1 MNNLKKKATLSILL
15 MVSLGHLLN
24 DMFQAVIPAIY
35 PMIKES
41 LGLSFMQIG
50 AITLTNQITSSL
62 LQPMVGYFSDK
73 HPRPYGLVV
82 GMCFTLTGLMLLSM
96 AKSFPLVLLSVAFVG
111 VGSSVLH
118 PESSKVARL
127 ASGGAKGCTNRE
139 QSQARMS
146 SAEAQPALAGIG
158 KGMAQSI
165 FQIGGNVGRAFGPIA
180 VALIVVPHG
189 QGSIRWFALLAVV
202 AIWVLARIGR
212 WYKKQIELTEQR
224 EQSQACWSSAE
235 LRRKSTEGQ
244 LYGRSKSKFD
254 IERLRVGEQSS
265 GMDESHLPKHQI
277 VVALLVLLVLMF
289 SKDFYTANIQSYLTF
304 YMIDK
309 FGLSVTASQYVLFAF
324 LVSTAV
330 GLLIG
335 GEVGDRYGRKY
346 VIWVS
351 ILGSSPFA
359 LLLPYCDLTW
369 TIILVIL
376 VGMVMSSAM
385 SAILVYGTELLP
397 GNVGMISGAFFGL
410 SFGLGGIGSAIF
422 GWLADITSIQYVFQF
437 TAFLPLLGIVT
448 YFLPNI
454 KEKD

>member
-1 MNNLKKKATLSILL
+1 MDRQKRKAAISVLL
-15 MVSLGHLLN
+15 MVSMGHLLN
-24 DMFQAVIPAIY
+24 DMFQAVIPSIY

-41 LGLSFMQIG
+41 LGLNFMQIG

-73 HPRPYGLVV
+73 HPRPFGLVV
-82 GMCFTLTGLMLLSM
+82 GMCFTLAGLLLLSV
-96 AKSFPLVLLSVAFVG
+96 ANSFLLVLLSVAFVG

-118 PESSKVARL
+118 PESSKIARM
-127 ASGGAKGCTNRE
+127 ASGGA
-139 QSQARMS
+139 
-146 SAEAQPALAGIG
+146 

-165 FQIGGNVGRAFGPIA
+165 FQIGGNLGRAVGPVM

-202 AIWVLARIGR
+202 AIWVLAKIGS
-212 WYKKQIELTEQR
+212 WYRKQLT
-224 EQSQACWSSAE
+224 
-235 LRRKSTEGQ
+235 

-254 IERLRVGEQSS
+254 IENET
-265 GMDESHLPKHQI
+265 HLSKRQI
-277 VVALLVLLVLMF
+277 AVALTALLVLMF
-289 SKDFYTANIQSYLTF
+289 LAS
-304 YMIDK
+304 
-309 FGLSVTASQYVLFAF
+309 SQYVLFAF

-335 GEVGDRYGRKY
+335 GELGDRYGRKY
-346 VIWVS
+346 VIWFS

-359 LLLPYCDLTW
+359 LLLPYCNLTW
-369 TIILVIL
+369 TIIMAIL
-376 VGMVMSSAM
+376 VGLVMSSAM

-410 SFGLGGIGSAIF
+410 SFGLGGIGSALF
-422 GWLADITSIQYVFQF
+422 GWVADLTSIQFVFQI
-437 TAFLPLLGIVT
+437 TSFLPLLGIAA

-454 KEKD
+454 KE

>member
-1 MNNLKKKATLSILL
+1 MKGKATISILL
-15 MVSLGHLLN
+15 LVSLGHLLN

-41 LGLSFMQIG
+41 LGLSFVQIG
-50 AITLTNQITSSL
+50 VITLTNQITSSL
-62 LQPMVGYFSDK
+62 LQPLVGYFSDK
-73 HPRPYGLVV
+73 HPRPYGLAI

-96 AKSFPLVLLSVAFVG
+96 ADSFSAVLMSVAFVG

-127 ASGGAKGCTNRE
+127 ASGGAKG
-139 QSQARMS
+139 
-146 SAEAQPALAGIG
+146 
-158 KGMAQSI
+158 MAQSI
-165 FQIGGNVGRAFGPIA
+165 FQIGGNVGRAIGPVA

-189 QGSIRWFALLAVV
+189 QGSIRWFALLAVTAV
-202 AIWVLARIGR
+202 FLLARIGS
-212 WYKKQIELTEQR
+212 WYKRQIE
-224 EQSQACWSSAE
+224 
-235 LRRKSTEGQ
+235 K
-244 LYGRSKSKFD
+244 YGRSKSKFD
-254 IERLRVGEQSS
+254 IEN
-265 GMDESHLPKHQI
+265 ESHLSRKQI
-277 VVALLVLLVLMF
+277 TVALLVLLVLMF

-304 YMIDK
+304 YMMDK
-309 FGLSVTASQYVLFAF
+309 FGLSVASSQYVLFAF
-324 LVSTAV
+324 LVSTAI

-335 GEVGDRYGRKY
+335 GEIGDRYGRKY

-359 LLLPYCDLTW
+359 LLLPYCNLTW
-369 TIILVIL
+369 TIILAIL

-422 GWLADITSIQYVFQF
+422 GWLADLTSIQHVFQI
-437 TAFLPLLGIVT
+437 TAFLPLLGAVT

-454 KEKD
+454 KEDND

>member
-1 MNNLKKKATLSILL
+1 MNTVKEKAALSVLL
-15 MVSLGHLLN
+15 MVSMGHFLN

-50 AITLTNQITSSL
+50 AITLVNQFTSSL
-62 LQPMVGYFSDK
+62 LQPVVGYYSDK
-73 HPRPYGLVV
+73 HPRPYALTI
-82 GMCFTLTGLMLLSM
+82 GMCFTLTGLLLLSV
-96 AKSFPLVLLSVAFVG
+96 ANSFMLILIAVAFVG

-118 PESSKVARL
+118 PESSKVARM
-127 ASGGAKGCTNRE
+127 ASGGA
-139 QSQARMS
+139 
-146 SAEAQPALAGIG
+146 

-165 FQIGGNVGRAFGPIA
+165 FQIGGNVGRALGPVL

-189 QGSIRWFALLAVV
+189 QGSISWFGLLAVV
-202 AIWVLARIGR
+202 AICILAKIGS
-212 WYKKQIELTEQR
+212 WYRKQIEI
-224 EQSQACWSSAE
+224 
-235 LRRKSTEGQ
+235 
-244 LYGRSKSKFD
+244 YGRSKSKFD
-254 IERLRVGEQSS
+254 IENKT
-265 GMDESHLPKHQI
+265 HLSRHQV

-289 SKDFYTANIQSYLTF
+289 SKDFYTANLQNYITF

-309 FGLSVTASQYVLFAF
+309 FGLSVSASQYVLFAF
-324 LVSTAV
+324 LISTAV

-359 LLLPYCDLTW
+359 LLLPYCDQTW
-369 TIILVIL
+369 TIVLAIL
-376 VGMVMSSAM
+376 VGLVMSSAM
-385 SAILVYGTELLP
+385 SATLVYATELLP

-410 SFGLGGIGSAIF
+410 SFGLGGIGSALF
-422 GWLADITSIQYVFQF
+422 GWIADLTSIQYVFQL
-437 TAFLPLLGIVT
+437 TAFLPLLGIVA

-454 KEKD
+454 KEN

>member
-1 MNNLKKKATLSILL
+1 MSNLRNKAALSVLL

-82 GMCFTLTGLMLLSM
+82 GMCFTLTGLLLLSM
-96 AKSFPLVLLSVAFVG
+96 ADSFPLVLLSVAFVG

-127 ASGGAKGCTNRE
+127 ASGGAKGCASRE
-139 QSQARMS
+139 QSQACLD
-146 SAEAQPALAGIG
+146 SAEAQPALASIG

-165 FQIGGNVGRAFGPIA
+165 FQIGGNVGRAIGPVA
-180 VALIVVPHG
+180 VALIVIPHG

-202 AIWVLARIGR
+202 AMWVLARIGR
-212 WYKKQIELTEQR
+212 WYKKQID
-224 EQSQACWSSAE
+224 
-235 LRRKSTEGQ
+235 

-254 IERLRVGEQSS
+254 IENV
-265 GMDESHLPKHQI
+265 SHLSRHQI
-277 VVALLVLLVLMF
+277 IVALLVLLVLMF

-359 LLLPYCDLTW
+359 LLLPYCNLTW

-376 VGMVMSSAM
+376 VGMIMSSAM

-422 GWLADITSIQYVFQF
+422 GWLADLSSIQYVFQL

-454 KEKD
+454 KEK

>member
-1 MNNLKKKATLSILL
+1 MNNLRNKAALSVLL

-82 GMCFTLTGLMLLSM
+82 GMCFTLTGLLLLSM
-96 AKSFPLVLLSVAFVG
+96 ADSFPLVLLSVAFVG

-127 ASGGAKGCTNRE
+127 ASGGAKGCASRE
-139 QSQARMS
+139 QSQACLD
-146 SAEAQPALAGIG
+146 SAEAQPALASIG

-165 FQIGGNVGRAFGPIA
+165 FQIGGNVGRAIGPVA
-180 VALIVVPHG
+180 VALIVIPHG
-189 QGSIRWFALLAVV
+189 QGSIRWFALLAVI
-202 AIWVLARIGR
+202 AIWVLAKIGR

-224 EQSQACWSSAE
+224 EQSQARLSSAE
-235 LRRKSTEGQ
+235 SRRKSTESQ
-244 LYGRSKSKFD
+244 LYGRSKSKFFAEQSGRAERD
-254 IERLRVGEQSS
+254 IENV
-265 GMDESHLPKHQI
+265 SHLSQHQI
-277 VVALLVLLVLMF
+277 IVALLVLLVLMF

-359 LLLPYCDLTW
+359 LLLPYCNLTW

-397 GNVGMISGAFFGL
+397 GNVGMPS
-410 SFGLGGIGSAIF
+410 SA
-422 GWLADITSIQYVFQF
+422 GWQTCRASSMYSS
-437 TAFLPLLGIVT
+437 
-448 YFLPNI
+448 
-454 KEKD
+454 

>member
-1 MNNLKKKATLSILL
+1 MNRRAAFSVLL

-41 LGLSFMQIG
+41 LGLSFTQIG
-50 AITLTNQITSSL
+50 IITLTNQITSSL

-73 HPRPYGLVV
+73 HPRPYGLAL
-82 GMCFTLTGLMLLSM
+82 GMCFTLTGLLLLSF
-96 AKSFPLVLLSVAFVG
+96 ATSFVLILLSVAFVG

-127 ASGGAKGCTNRE
+127 ASGGAKGT
-139 QSQARMS
+139 
-146 SAEAQPALAGIG
+146 
-158 KGMAQSI
+158 AQSI
-165 FQIGGNVGRAFGPIA
+165 FQIGGNVGRAFGPVA

-189 QGSIRWFALLAVV
+189 QGSIRWFAFLAVV
-202 AIWVLARIGR
+202 AVWVLARIGR
-212 WYKKQIELTEQR
+212 WYKHQIER
-224 EQSQACWSSAE
+224 Y
-235 LRRKSTEGQ
+235 GQ
-244 LYGRSKSKFD
+244 NKSKFD
-254 IERLRVGEQSS
+254 IEN
-265 GMDESHLPKHQI
+265 ESHLTRRQ
-277 VVALLVLLVLMF
+277 VVAALLVLLVLMF
-289 SKDFYTANIQSYLTF
+289 SKDFYTANIQNYLTF

-309 FGLSVTASQYVLFAF
+309 FGLSVAASQYVLFAF
-324 LVSTAV
+324 LVSTAI

-359 LLLPYCDLTW
+359 LLLPYCNLTW
-369 TIILVIL
+369 TIVLAIL

-385 SAILVYGTELLP
+385 SAILVYATELLP

-410 SFGLGGIGSAIF
+410 SFGLGGIGSALF
-422 GWLADITSIQYVFQF
+422 GWLADMSSIQYVFQL

-454 KEKD
+454 KE

>member
-1 MNNLKKKATLSILL
+1 MNRKNATFSVLL

-24 DMFQAVIPAIY
+24 DMFQSVIPSIY

-41 LGLSFMQIG
+41 LGLSFVQVG

-62 LQPMVGYFSDK
+62 LQPLVGYYSDK

-82 GMCFTLTGLMLLSM
+82 GMCFTLTGLLLLSV
-96 AKSFPLVLLSVAFVG
+96 ANSFPAVLLSVAFVG

-127 ASGGAKGCTNRE
+127 ASGGAKG
-139 QSQARMS
+139 
-146 SAEAQPALAGIG
+146 
-158 KGMAQSI
+158 MAQSI
-165 FQIGGNVGRAFGPIA
+165 FQIGGNVGRAFGPVA

-202 AIWVLARIGR
+202 AVWVLSRIGR
-212 WYKKQIELTEQR
+212 WYQKQLAKQAAKVVPNAGRNEVMLQENKNNLT
-224 EQSQACWSSAE
+224 
-235 LRRKSTEGQ
+235 RR
-244 LYGRSKSKFD
+244 
-254 IERLRVGEQSS
+254 
-265 GMDESHLPKHQI
+265 QI
-277 VVALLVLLVLMF
+277 VIALLVLLVLMF

-309 FGLSVTASQYVLFAF
+309 FGLSVGASQYVLFAF
-324 LVSTAV
+324 LVSTAI

-346 VIWVS
+346 VIWGS

-359 LLLPYCDLTW
+359 LLLPYCNLAW
-369 TIILVIL
+369 TIVLAVL

-397 GNVGMISGAFFGL
+397 GSVGMISGAFFGL
-410 SFGLGGIGSAIF
+410 SFGLGGIGSALF
-422 GWLADITSIQYVFQF
+422 GWLADLTNIQYVFQL
-437 TAFLPLLGIVT
+437 TAFLPLLGIVA

-454 KEKD
+454 REEEL

>member
-1 MNNLKKKATLSILL
+1 

-82 GMCFTLTGLMLLSM
+82 GMCFTLTGLLLLSM
-96 AKSFPLVLLSVAFVG
+96 ADSFPLVLLSVAFVG

-127 ASGGAKGCTNRE
+127 ASGGAKGCASRE
-139 QSQARMS
+139 QSQACLD
-146 SAEAQPALAGIG
+146 SAEAQPALASIG

-165 FQIGGNVGRAFGPIA
+165 FQIGGNVGRAIGPVA
-180 VALIVVPHG
+180 VALIVIPHG

-212 WYKKQIELTEQR
+212 WYKKQID
-224 EQSQACWSSAE
+224 
-235 LRRKSTEGQ
+235 

-254 IERLRVGEQSS
+254 IENV
-265 GMDESHLPKHQI
+265 SHLSRHQI
-277 VVALLVLLVLMF
+277 IVAL
-289 SKDFYTANIQSYLTF
+289 
-304 YMIDK
+304 
-309 FGLSVTASQYVLFAF
+309 F

-359 LLLPYCDLTW
+359 LLLPYCNLTW

-422 GWLADITSIQYVFQF
+422 GWLADLSSIQYVFQL

-454 KEKD
+454 KEK

>member
-1 MNNLKKKATLSILL
+1 MNNLKNKAALSVLL

-62 LQPMVGYFSDK
+62 LQPLVGYFSDK
-73 HPRPYGLVV
+73 YPRPYGLVA
-82 GMCFTLTGLMLLSM
+82 GMCFTLTGLLLLSV
-96 AKSFPLVLLSVAFVG
+96 AESFPLVLFSVAFVG

-127 ASGGAKGCTNRE
+127 ASGGAKG
-139 QSQARMS
+139 
-146 SAEAQPALAGIG
+146 
-158 KGMAQSI
+158 MAQSI
-165 FQIGGNVGRAFGPIA
+165 FQIGGNVGRAIGPVA
-180 VALIVVPHG
+180 VALIVIPHG

-202 AIWVLARIGR
+202 AIWLLAKIGS
-212 WYKKQIELTEQR
+212 WYKKQI
-224 EQSQACWSSAE
+224 A
-235 LRRKSTEGQ
+235 
-244 LYGRSKSKFD
+244 LYGRSKSKYD
-254 IERLRVGEQSS
+254 VENVSRLSR
-265 GMDESHLPKHQI
+265 HQI
-277 VVALLVLLVLMF
+277 ISALLVLLVLMF
-289 SKDFYTANIQSYLTF
+289 SKDFYTANLQSYLTF

-309 FGLSVTASQYVLFAF
+309 FGLSVTASQYVLFAY
-324 LVSTAV
+324 LVSTAI

-359 LLLPYCDLTW
+359 LLLPYCNLTW
-369 TIILVIL
+369 TIVLVIL

-385 SAILVYGTELLP
+385 SAILVYATELLP

-410 SFGLGGIGSAIF
+410 AFGLGGIGSAIF
-422 GWLADITSIQYVFQF
+422 GWLADYSSIQYVFQL

-454 KEKD
+454 KENGV

>member
-1 MNNLKKKATLSILL
+1 MNNLRNKAALSVLL

-82 GMCFTLTGLMLLSM
+82 GMCFTLTGLLLLSV
-96 AKSFPLVLLSVAFVG
+96 AESFPLVLFSVAFVG

-127 ASGGAKGCTNRE
+127 ASGGAKG
-139 QSQARMS
+139 
-146 SAEAQPALAGIG
+146 
-158 KGMAQSI
+158 MAQSI
-165 FQIGGNVGRAFGPIA
+165 FQIGGNVGRAIGPVA
-180 VALIVVPHG
+180 VALIVIPHG

-202 AIWVLARIGR
+202 AIWLLAKIGS
-212 WYKKQIELTEQR
+212 WYKKQLELTEQR
-224 EQSQACWSSAE
+224 EQSQARLSYAE
-235 LRRKSTEGQ
+235 SRRKSTEGQ
-244 LYGRSKSKFD
+244 LYVTGKSKYD

-265 GMDESHLPKHQI
+265 GMNVSRLSKQQI
-277 VVALLVLLVLMF
+277 IAALLVLLILMF
-289 SKDFYTANIQSYLTF
+289 SKDFYTANLQSYLTF

-309 FGLSVTASQYVLFAF
+309 FGLSVTASQYILFAY
-324 LVSTAV
+324 LVSTAI

-359 LLLPYCDLTW
+359 LLLPYCNLTW

-385 SAILVYGTELLP
+385 SAILVYATELLP

-410 SFGLGGIGSAIF
+410 AFGLGGIGSALF
-422 GWLADITSIQYVFQF
+422 GWLADYSSIQYVFQL

-454 KEKD
+454 KENSV

>member
-1 MNNLKKKATLSILL
+1 MINRKSAAMSVLL

-35 PMIKES
+35 PMVKET
-41 LGLSFMQIG
+41 LGLSFTQIG
-50 AITLTNQITSSL
+50 AITLTNQVTSSL
-62 LQPMVGYFSDK
+62 LQPVVGYFSDK

-82 GMCFTLTGLMLLSM
+82 GMCFTMTGLLLLSM
-96 AKSFPLVLLSVAFVG
+96 ANSFPLMLLSVAFVG

-127 ASGGAKGCTNRE
+127 ASGGAKG
-139 QSQARMS
+139 
-146 SAEAQPALAGIG
+146 
-158 KGMAQSI
+158 MAQSI
-165 FQIGGNVGRAFGPIA
+165 FQIGGNIGRAFGPVA
-180 VALIVVPHG
+180 VALVAVPHG
-189 QGSIRWFALLAVV
+189 QGGIRWFALLAVI
-202 AIWVLARIGR
+202 AAWVLSRIGR
-212 WYKKQIELTEQR
+212 WYKKQIALH
-224 EQSQACWSSAE
+224 
-235 LRRKSTEGQ
+235 
-244 LYGRSKSKFD
+244 GRSKSKFD
-254 IERLRVGEQSS
+254 MEN
-265 GMDESHLPKHQI
+265 ESHLSRRQI
-277 VVALLVLLVLMF
+277 TIALLVLLMLMF
-289 SKDFYTANIQSYLTF
+289 SKDFYTANIQNYLTF

-309 FGLSVTASQYVLFAF
+309 FGLSITASQYVLFAF

-359 LLLPYCDLTW
+359 LLLPYCNLAW
-369 TIILVIL
+369 TIVLVIL

-397 GNVGMISGAFFGL
+397 GNVGIISGAFFGL

-422 GWLADITSIQYVFQF
+422 GWLADISGIQYVFQL
-437 TAFLPLLGIVT
+437 TAFLPLLGIAT

-454 KEKD
+454 KDK

>member
-1 MNNLKKKATLSILL
+1 MSGRRSPLNELRNKAALSVLL

-82 GMCFTLTGLMLLSM
+82 GMCFTLTGLLLLSM
-96 AKSFPLVLLSVAFVG
+96 ADSFPLVLLSVAFVG

-127 ASGGAKGCTNRE
+127 ASGGAKG
-139 QSQARMS
+139 
-146 SAEAQPALAGIG
+146 
-158 KGMAQSI
+158 MAQSI
-165 FQIGGNVGRAFGPIA
+165 FQIGGNVGRAIGPVA
-180 VALIVVPHG
+180 VALIVIPHG
-189 QGSIRWFALLAVV
+189 QGSIRWFALLAVI
-202 AIWVLARIGR
+202 AIWVLAKIGR
-212 WYKKQIELTEQR
+212 WYKKQIEL
-224 EQSQACWSSAE
+224 
-235 LRRKSTEGQ
+235 
-244 LYGRSKSKFD
+244 YGRNKSKFFAEQSGRAERD
-254 IERLRVGEQSS
+254 IENV
-265 GMDESHLPKHQI
+265 SHLSRHQI
-277 VVALLVLLVLMF
+277 IVALLVLLVLMF

-359 LLLPYCDLTW
+359 LLLPYCNLTW

-422 GWLADITSIQYVFQF
+422 GWLADLSSIQYVFQL

-454 KEKD
+454 KEK

>member
-1 MNNLKKKATLSILL
+1 

-82 GMCFTLTGLMLLSM
+82 GMCFTLTGLLLLSM
-96 AKSFPLVLLSVAFVG
+96 ADSFPLVLLSVAFVG

-127 ASGGAKGCTNRE
+127 ASGGAKGCASRE
-139 QSQARMS
+139 QSQACLD
-146 SAEAQPALAGIG
+146 SAEAQPALASIG

-165 FQIGGNVGRAFGPIA
+165 FQIGGNVGRAIGPVA
-180 VALIVVPHG
+180 VALIVIPHG

-212 WYKKQIELTEQR
+212 WYKKQID
-224 EQSQACWSSAE
+224 
-235 LRRKSTEGQ
+235 

-254 IERLRVGEQSS
+254 IENV
-265 GMDESHLPKHQI
+265 SHLSRHQI
-277 VVALLVLLVLMF
+277 IVALLVLLVLMF

-359 LLLPYCDLTW
+359 LLLPYCNLTW

-422 GWLADITSIQYVFQF
+422 GWLADLSSIQYVFQL

-454 KEKD
+454 KEK

>member
-1 MNNLKKKATLSILL
+1 MRYLKIVGYLVFRLLILIFAPKFKDTDYAGNKIGSKMNNLRNKAALSVLL

-35 PMIKES
+35 PLIKES

-73 HPRPYGLVV
+73 YPRPYGLVV
-82 GMCFTLTGLMLLSM
+82 GMCFTLTGLLLLSV
-96 AKSFPLVLLSVAFVG
+96 AESFPLVLFSVAFVG

-127 ASGGAKGCTNRE
+127 ASGGAKG
-139 QSQARMS
+139 
-146 SAEAQPALAGIG
+146 
-158 KGMAQSI
+158 MAQSI
-165 FQIGGNVGRAFGPIA
+165 FQIGGNVGRAIGPVA
-180 VALIVVPHG
+180 VALIVIPHG

-202 AIWVLARIGR
+202 AIWLLAKIGS
-212 WYKKQIELTEQR
+212 WYKKQL
-224 EQSQACWSSAE
+224 A
-235 LRRKSTEGQ
+235 
-244 LYGRSKSKFD
+244 LYGRSKSKYD
-254 IERLRVGEQSS
+254 IENVSRLSR
-265 GMDESHLPKHQI
+265 HQI
-277 VVALLVLLVLMF
+277 IAALLVLLVLMF
-289 SKDFYTANIQSYLTF
+289 SKDFYTANLQSYLTF

-309 FGLSVTASQYVLFAF
+309 FGLSVTASQYVLFAY
-324 LVSTAV
+324 LVSTAI

-359 LLLPYCDLTW
+359 LLLPYCNLTW

-385 SAILVYGTELLP
+385 SAILVYATELLP

-410 SFGLGGIGSAIF
+410 AFGLGGIGSALSD
-422 GWLADITSIQYVFQF
+422 GWQTIRVFS
-437 TAFLPLLGIVT
+437 TCS
-448 YFLPNI
+448 N
-454 KEKD
+454 

>member
-1 MNNLKKKATLSILL
+1 MNTKSKAATSVLL
-15 MVSLGHLLN
+15 MVSMGHLLN
-24 DMFQAVIPAIY
+24 DMFQSVIPSIY
-35 PMIKES
+35 PMIKEA

-62 LQPMVGYFSDK
+62 LQPLVGYFSDR
-73 HPRPYGLVV
+73 HPKPYALVV
-82 GMCFTLTGLMLLSM
+82 GMCFTLAGLMLLSM
-96 AKSFPLVLLSVAFVG
+96 ANSFPLVLLSVAFVG

-118 PESSKVARL
+118 PESSKIARM
-127 ASGGAKGCTNRE
+127 ASGGAKG
-139 QSQARMS
+139 
-146 SAEAQPALAGIG
+146 
-158 KGMAQSI
+158 MAQSV
-165 FQIGGNVGRAFGPIA
+165 FQVGGNVGRAIGPVA
-180 VALIVVPHG
+180 VALVVVPHG

-202 AIWVLARIGR
+202 ALWVLTRICR
-212 WYKKQIELTEQR
+212 WY
-224 EQSQACWSSAE
+224 
-235 LRRKSTEGQ
+235 RRQLE

-254 IERLRVGEQSS
+254 LENV
-265 GMDESHLPKHQI
+265 SHLSRRQI
-277 VVALLVLLVLMF
+277 VVALVVLLVLMF

-304 YMIDK
+304 YMIEK

-346 VIWVS
+346 VIWFS

-359 LLLPYCDLTW
+359 LLLPYCNVAW
-369 TIILVIL
+369 TIVLAIL

-410 SFGLGGIGSAIF
+410 SFGLGGIGSALF
-422 GWLADITSIQYVFQF
+422 GWLADLTSIQYVFQL
-437 TAFLPLLGIVT
+437 TAFLPLLGAAA

-454 KEKD
+454 KE

>member
-1 MNNLKKKATLSILL
+1 MNNLRRNAALSILL

-73 HPRPYGLVV
+73 HPRPYGLVI
-82 GMCFTLTGLMLLSM
+82 GMCFTLTGLLLLSI
-96 AKSFPLVLLSVAFVG
+96 AESFPLVLFSVAFVG

-118 PESSKVARL
+118 PESSKVARM
-127 ASGGAKGCTNRE
+127 ASGGA
-139 QSQARMS
+139 
-146 SAEAQPALAGIG
+146 

-165 FQIGGNVGRAFGPIA
+165 FQIGGNVGRAFGPVA

-189 QGSIRWFALLAVV
+189 QGSIRWFALLAIV

-212 WYKKQIELTEQR
+212 WYKRQIEL
-224 EQSQACWSSAE
+224 
-235 LRRKSTEGQ
+235 
-244 LYGRSKSKFD
+244 YGRGKSKYD
-254 IERLRVGEQSS
+254 IENH
-265 GMDESHLPKHQI
+265 SHLSKRQI

-304 YMIDK
+304 YMMDK

-359 LLLPYCDLTW
+359 LLLPYCNLTW

-422 GWLADITSIQYVFQF
+422 GWLADLTSIQHVFQF

-454 KEKD
+454 KEK

>member
-1 MNNLKKKATLSILL
+1 MSNLRNKAALSVLL

-73 HPRPYGLVV
+73 HPRPYGLVF
-82 GMCFTLTGLMLLSM
+82 GMCFTLTGLLLLSV
-96 AKSFPLVLLSVAFVG
+96 ADSFPLVLISVAFVG

-127 ASGGAKGCTNRE
+127 ASGGAKGRASRE
-139 QSQARMS
+139 QSQARLN

-165 FQIGGNVGRAFGPIA
+165 FQIGGNVGRAIGPVG

-202 AIWVLARIGR
+202 AIWLLARIGR
-212 WYKKQIELTEQR
+212 WYKEQI
-224 EQSQACWSSAE
+224 A
-235 LRRKSTEGQ
+235 
-244 LYGRSKSKFD
+244 LYGRSKSKYD
-254 IERLRVGEQSS
+254 IENVSRLSRR
-265 GMDESHLPKHQI
+265 QI
-277 VVALLVLLVLMF
+277 IAALLVLLVLMF
-289 SKDFYTANIQSYLTF
+289 SKDFYTANLQSYLTF

-309 FGLSVTASQYVLFAF
+309 FGLSVTASQYVLFAY
-324 LVSTAV
+324 LVSTAI

-359 LLLPYCDLTW
+359 LLLPYCNLAW
-369 TIILVIL
+369 TIVLVVF

-385 SAILVYGTELLP
+385 SAILVYATELLP

-410 SFGLGGIGSAIF
+410 AFGLGGIGSALF
-422 GWLADITSIQYVFQF
+422 GWLADCSGIQYVFQL

-448 YFLPNI
+448 WFLPNI
-454 KEKD
+454 KE

>member
-1 MNNLKKKATLSILL
+1 

-73 HPRPYGLVV
+73 YPRPYGLVV
-82 GMCFTLTGLMLLSM
+82 GMCFTLTGLLLLSV
-96 AKSFPLVLLSVAFVG
+96 AESFPLVLFSVAFVG

-127 ASGGAKGCTNRE
+127 ASGGAKG
-139 QSQARMS
+139 
-146 SAEAQPALAGIG
+146 
-158 KGMAQSI
+158 MAQSI
-165 FQIGGNVGRAFGPIA
+165 FQIGGNVGRAIGPVA
-180 VALIVVPHG
+180 VALIVIPHG

-202 AIWVLARIGR
+202 AIWLLAKIGS
-212 WYKKQIELTEQR
+212 WYKKQLELTEQR
-224 EQSQACWSSAE
+224 EQSQAHLNSAE
-235 LRRKSTEGQ
+235 SRRKSTEGQ
-244 LYGRSKSKFD
+244 LYGRSKSKYD
-254 IERLRVGEQSS
+254 IENVSRLS
-265 GMDESHLPKHQI
+265 KHQI
-277 VVALLVLLVLMF
+277 IAALLVLLVLMF
-289 SKDFYTANIQSYLTF
+289 SKDFYTANLQSYLTF

-309 FGLSVTASQYVLFAF
+309 FGLSVTASQYVLFAY
-324 LVSTAV
+324 LVSTAI

-385 SAILVYGTELLP
+385 SAILVYATELLP

-410 SFGLGGIGSAIF
+410 AFGLGGIGSALF
-422 GWLADITSIQYVFQF
+422 GWLADYSSIQYVFQL

-454 KEKD
+454 KENK

>member
-1 MNNLKKKATLSILL
+1 MNRKNATFSVLL
-15 MVSLGHLLN
+15 MVSVGHLLN
-24 DMFQAVIPAIY
+24 DMFQSVIPSIY

-41 LGLSFMQIG
+41 LGLSFVQVG

-62 LQPMVGYFSDK
+62 LQPLVGYYADK

-82 GMCFTLTGLMLLSM
+82 GMCFTLTGLLLLSV
-96 AKSFPLVLLSVAFVG
+96 ANSFPAVLLSVAFVG

-127 ASGGAKGCTNRE
+127 ASGGAKG
-139 QSQARMS
+139 
-146 SAEAQPALAGIG
+146 
-158 KGMAQSI
+158 MAQSI
-165 FQIGGNVGRAFGPIA
+165 FQIGGNVGRAFGPVA

-202 AIWVLARIGR
+202 AVWVLSRIGR
-212 WYKKQIELTEQR
+212 WYQKQLAKQAAKVVSNAGRNEVMLQENKNNLT
-224 EQSQACWSSAE
+224 
-235 LRRKSTEGQ
+235 RR
-244 LYGRSKSKFD
+244 
-254 IERLRVGEQSS
+254 
-265 GMDESHLPKHQI
+265 QI
-277 VVALLVLLVLMF
+277 VIALLVLLVLMF

-309 FGLSVTASQYVLFAF
+309 FGLSVGASQYVLFAF
-324 LVSTAV
+324 LVSTAI

-346 VIWVS
+346 VIWGS

-359 LLLPYCDLTW
+359 LLLPYCNLAW
-369 TIILVIL
+369 TIVLAVL

-397 GNVGMISGAFFGL
+397 GSVGMISGAFFGL
-410 SFGLGGIGSAIF
+410 SFGLGGIGSALF
-422 GWLADITSIQYVFQF
+422 GWLADLTNIQYVFQL
-437 TAFLPLLGIVT
+437 TAFLPLLGIVA

-454 KEKD
+454 REEEV

>member
-1 MNNLKKKATLSILL
+1 MIGKTIGKKAALSVLL
-15 MVSLGHLLN
+15 MVSMGHLLN

-96 AKSFPLVLLSVAFVG
+96 ADRFPLVLLSVAFVG

-127 ASGGAKGCTNRE
+127 ASGGAKG
-139 QSQARMS
+139 
-146 SAEAQPALAGIG
+146 
-158 KGMAQSI
+158 MAQSI

-180 VALIVVPHG
+180 VALIVIPHG

-202 AIWVLARIGR
+202 AIWLLARIGT
-212 WYKKQIELTEQR
+212 WYKKQIE
-224 EQSQACWSSAE
+224 
-235 LRRKSTEGQ
+235 

-254 IERLRVGEQSS
+254 IEN
-265 GMDESHLPKHQI
+265 ESHLTKRQI
-277 VVALLVLLVLMF
+277 AAALLVLLVLMF
-289 SKDFYTANIQSYLTF
+289 SKDFYTANLQSYLTF

-324 LVSTAV
+324 LVSTAI

-335 GEVGDRYGRKY
+335 GEIGDRYGRKY

-359 LLLPYCDLTW
+359 LLLPYCNLTW
-369 TIILVIL
+369 TIVLAIV

-410 SFGLGGIGSAIF
+410 SFGLGGIGSALF
-422 GWLADITSIQYVFQF
+422 GWLADLTSIQYVFQL

-454 KEKD
+454 KEE

>member
-1 MNNLKKKATLSILL
+1 MKMSNLRNKAALSVLL

-82 GMCFTLTGLMLLSM
+82 GMCFTLTGLLLLSM
-96 AKSFPLVLLSVAFVG
+96 ADSFPLVLLSVAFVG

-127 ASGGAKGCTNRE
+127 ASGGAKGCASRE
-139 QSQARMS
+139 QSQVCLD
-146 SAEAQPALAGIG
+146 SAEAQPALASIG

-165 FQIGGNVGRAFGPIA
+165 FQIGGNVGRAIGPVA
-180 VALIVVPHG
+180 VALIVIPHG

-212 WYKKQIELTEQR
+212 WYKKQID
-224 EQSQACWSSAE
+224 
-235 LRRKSTEGQ
+235 

-254 IERLRVGEQSS
+254 IENV
-265 GMDESHLPKHQI
+265 SHLSRHQI
-277 VVALLVLLVLMF
+277 IVALLVLLVLMF

-335 GEVGDRYGRKY
+335 GEVSDRYGRKY

-359 LLLPYCDLTW
+359 LLLPYCNLTW

-422 GWLADITSIQYVFQF
+422 GWLADLSSIQYVFQL

-454 KEKD
+454 KEK

>member
-1 MNNLKKKATLSILL
+1 MSNLRNKAALSVLL

-82 GMCFTLTGLMLLSM
+82 GMCFTLTGLLLLSM
-96 AKSFPLVLLSVAFVG
+96 ADSFPLVLLSVAFVG

-127 ASGGAKGCTNRE
+127 ASGGAKG
-139 QSQARMS
+139 
-146 SAEAQPALAGIG
+146 
-158 KGMAQSI
+158 MAQSI
-165 FQIGGNVGRAFGPIA
+165 FQIGGNVGRAIGPVA
-180 VALIVVPHG
+180 VALIVIPHG
-189 QGSIRWFALLAVV
+189 QGSIRWFALLAVI

-224 EQSQACWSSAE
+224 EQSQARLSSAE
-235 LRRKSTEGQ
+235 SRRKSTEGQ
-244 LYGRSKSKFD
+244 LYGRSKSKFFAEQSGRAERD
-254 IERLRVGEQSS
+254 IENV
-265 GMDESHLPKHQI
+265 SHLSRHQI
-277 VVALLVLLVLMF
+277 IVALLVLLVLMF

-359 LLLPYCDLTW
+359 LLLPYCNLTW

-422 GWLADITSIQYVFQF
+422 GWLADWSSIQYVFQL

-454 KEKD
+454 KEK

>member
-1 MNNLKKKATLSILL
+1 MNRKNAAFSVLL
-15 MVSLGHLLN
+15 MISAGHLLN
-24 DMFQAVIPAIY
+24 DMFQAVIPSIY

-62 LQPMVGYFSDK
+62 LQPLVGYYSDK

-82 GMCFTLTGLMLLSM
+82 GMCFTLTGLLLLSV
-96 AKSFPLVLLSVAFVG
+96 ANSFPAVLLSVAFVG

-127 ASGGAKGCTNRE
+127 ASGGAKG
-139 QSQARMS
+139 
-146 SAEAQPALAGIG
+146 
-158 KGMAQSI
+158 MAQSI
-165 FQIGGNVGRAFGPIA
+165 FQIGGNIGRAFGPVA

-202 AIWVLARIGR
+202 AVWVLSRIGR
-212 WYKKQIELTEQR
+212 WYKKQLVEQAAKMIPSGDKRGVTALENKNNLT
-224 EQSQACWSSAE
+224 
-235 LRRKSTEGQ
+235 RR
-244 LYGRSKSKFD
+244 
-254 IERLRVGEQSS
+254 
-265 GMDESHLPKHQI
+265 QI

-309 FGLSVTASQYVLFAF
+309 FGLSVGASQYVLFAF
-324 LVSTAV
+324 LVSTAI

-346 VIWVS
+346 VIWGS

-359 LLLPYCDLTW
+359 LLLPYCNLAW
-369 TIILVIL
+369 TIVLAVL

-397 GNVGMISGAFFGL
+397 GSVGMISGAFFGL
-410 SFGLGGIGSAIF
+410 SFGLGGIGSALF
-422 GWLADITSIQYVFQF
+422 GWIADLTSIQYVFQL
-437 TAFLPLLGIVT
+437 TAFLPLLGIVA
-448 YFLPNI
+448 YFLPNV
-454 KEKD
+454 KE

>member
-1 MNNLKKKATLSILL
+1 MSNLRNKAALSVLL

-82 GMCFTLTGLMLLSM
+82 GMCFTLTGLLLLSM
-96 AKSFPLVLLSVAFVG
+96 ADSFPLVLLSVAFVG

-127 ASGGAKGCTNRE
+127 ASGGAKGCASRE
-139 QSQARMS
+139 QSQACLD
-146 SAEAQPALAGIG
+146 SAEAQPALASIG
-158 KGMAQSI
+158 KGMAQSL
-165 FQIGGNVGRAFGPIA
+165 FQIGGNVGRAIGPVA
-180 VALIVVPHG
+180 VALIVIPHG

-212 WYKKQIELTEQR
+212 WYKKQID
-224 EQSQACWSSAE
+224 
-235 LRRKSTEGQ
+235 

-254 IERLRVGEQSS
+254 IENV
-265 GMDESHLPKHQI
+265 SHLSRHQI
-277 VVALLVLLVLMF
+277 IVALLVLLVLMF

-359 LLLPYCDLTW
+359 LLLPYCNLTW

-422 GWLADITSIQYVFQF
+422 GWLADLSSIQYVFQL

-454 KEKD
+454 KEK